1 MFVAVVD
8 CGRSSC
14 VGFCRHTA
22 ASSLSSM
29 VPQRVIGVRLA
40 HCSSSASVDVLTV
53 SRVRLAHRGIIVI
66 VVVVEHLSVIG
77 VGLADHVIIEH
88 G

>member
-1 MFVAVVD
+1 
-8 CGRSSC
+8 
-14 VGFCRHTA
+14 
-22 ASSLSSM
+22 M